1 MTTKELEKVLRANLE
16 LTGYDTVEKLLAD
29 IEVNNSD
36 ALVDVSI
43 VLQCNGMGDESY
55 PYVEKAAELGNATAM
70 HQLADFYLNGE
81 IERYKNA
88 EDKAIPL
95 LKKCADKG
103 DSIAKFQIGLYYIY
117 DNAEQDRELGIKYL
131 KEAGDTDGAVAGEV
145 AEEFFNLGDYENALE
160 YYKKA
165 YDNVEGSPEDY
176 ESFRVDEEGIAVI
189 NYPNIADC
197 YYYLGDYSNTIKY
210 INKGIV
216 EENPYSFYQLGLLYY
231 EGKGVEE
238 NLDFAI
244 KYFEKA
250 ASYNIDQVSRYAYAT
265 LGEIYSNEAIPVLLD
280 KSKALRYYEK
290 AQKAGGDCQY
300 IIDELKSEV
309 GPLEEDDVLFE
320 YADNLSIES
329 SALGKY
335 LMVVERD
342 LERDFGTYWMRLS
355 DFTQTVLTTGLM
367 SLITFI
373 ACEKE
378 NKNVHLDYSVV
389 ILSLS
394 RGLEREIKDIFC
406 VKFQKYL
413 QLKMVDPKYY
423 RKIDG
428 FVTVDKAEI
437 LHYAQND
444 NWFTLGKFPIMVQEG
459 QRLNRRTNQ
468 PEQTMDVGLLNFCDE
483 YAFKQ
488 STFSN
493 DKRIRRANITEY
505 MCDFAKQ
512 VQEISRSYRNESAHT
527 SSTASLK
534 KAKYCVDWII
544 KVKQLLYKLIEKL
557 DYDRLNELEET

>member
-55 PYVEKAAELGNATAM
+55 PYVEKAAELGNARAM

-131 KEAGDTDGAVAGEV
+131 KEAGDADGTVAEMV
-145 AEEFFNLGDYENALE
+145 AEELFILGDYENALE

-165 YDNVEGSPEDY
+165 TVNVVGGDED
-176 ESFRVDEEGIAVI
+176 FREDEEGITIVY
-189 NYPNIADC
+189 YPNIADC
-197 YYYLGDYSNTIKY
+197 YYYLGDYTNAIKY

-216 EENPYSFYQLGLLYY
+216 EEYSYSFYQLGRLYY

-250 ASYNIDQVSRYAYAT
+250 ASFNIDQTSRYAYAT
-265 LGEIYSNEAIPVLLD
+265 LGEIYGNEEFSWLFN

-290 AQKAGGDCQY
+290 AQKAGGDYQY

-309 GPLEEDDVLFE
+309 GPLKDDDALFE

-329 SALGKY
+329 SSLGKY
-335 LMVVERD
+335 LMVVKRD
-342 LERDFGTYWMRLS
+342 LVHDFGSYWMHLS

-378 NKNVHLDYSVV
+378 NKDVHLDYSVV

-413 QLKMVDPKYY
+413 QLKMVAPKYY
-423 RKIDG
+423 KRIDG
-428 FVTVDKAEI
+428 FVTAGKAEI
-437 LHYAQND
+437 LHYAEND
-444 NWFTLGKFPIMVQEG
+444 NWFTLGKLPIMVQEG
-459 QRLNRRTNQ
+459 QRLNYWTNQ

-488 STFSN
+488 SAFSN
-493 DKRIRRANITEY
+493 NKRIRRASITEY

-544 KVKQLLYKLIEKL
+544 KVKQLLYKLIEKV
-557 DYDRLNELEET
+557 DYDKLNELDE

>member
-1 MTTKELEKVLRANLE
+1 MTTKELEKVLRDNLE
-16 LTGYDTVEKLLAD
+16 MTGYDTVEKLLAD
-29 IEVNNSD
+29 IEANNSD
-36 ALVDVSI
+36 ALVDVCI
-43 VLQCNGMGDESY
+43 VLQCNGMCDESY
-55 PYVEKAAELGNATAM
+55 PYVEKAAELGNVTAM
-70 HQLADFYLNGE
+70 HQLADFYLDGT

-88 EDKAIPL
+88 EKKAIPL

-103 DSIAKFQIGLYYIY
+103 DIIAKFQIGQYYIY
-117 DNAEQDRELGIKYL
+117 DDAEQNRDQGVKCLR
-131 KEAGDTDGAVAGEV
+131 EAGDADGTVAEMV
-145 AEEFFNLGDYENALE
+145 AEEFFVLGDYENALE

-165 YDNVEGSPEDY
+165 FVNVEGGPEDY
-176 ESFRVDEEGIAVI
+176 EAFRVDEEGITIVY
-189 NYPNIADC
+189 YPNIADC
-197 YYYLGDYSNTIKY
+197 YYYLGDYLNAIKY

-216 EENPYSFYQLGLLYY
+216 EENPHSFYQLGRLYY

-244 KYFEKA
+244 KFFGKA

-309 GPLEEDDVLFE
+309 GSLEEDDGLFE

-329 SALGKY
+329 SSLGKY

-378 NKNVHLDYSVV
+378 NRNVHLDYSVV

-413 QLKMVDPKYY
+413 KLKAIEPKYY
-423 RKIDG
+423 RRVAG
-428 FVTVDKAEI
+428 FVVTDNANV
-437 LHYAQND
+437 LHYAEND
-444 NWFTLGKFPIMVQEG
+444 NWFTLGKLPIMVQEG
-459 QRLNRRTNQ
+459 QRLNYRTNQ
-468 PEQTMDVGLLNFCDE
+468 PEQTMDVDLLNFCDK

-488 STFSN
+488 SAFSN
-493 DKRIRRANITEY
+493 DNRIRRANITEY

-544 KVKQLLYKLIEKL
+544 KVKQLLYKLIEKV
-557 DYDRLNELEET
+557 DYDKLNEL